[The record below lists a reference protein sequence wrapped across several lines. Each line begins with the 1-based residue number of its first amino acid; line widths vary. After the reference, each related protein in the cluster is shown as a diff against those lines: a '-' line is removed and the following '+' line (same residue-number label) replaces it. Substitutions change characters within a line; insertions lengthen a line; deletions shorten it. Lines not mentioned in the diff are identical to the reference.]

1 MSSKEL
7 VHQCVKMV
15 SLNIY
20 IRLKT
25 CMKFS
30 AKRIVIPK
38 ENFTFKGYIQIKTTS
53 RALAG
58 ISFFSG
64 SFNTPFFLSL
74 CGMTSL

>member
-7 VHQCVKMV
+7 VHQCVKMM

-20 IRLKT
+20 IRLKKR
-25 CMKFS
+25 MKFS
-30 AKRIVIPK
+30 AKRTVIPK

-53 RALAG
+53 RALVG
-58 ISFFSG
+58 ISFSSG
-64 SFNTPFFLSL
+64 SFNTPFLLSL